1 MTETPQK
8 ELDLRQMP
16 IEAVAA
22 YWLSLRKVMG
32 PKVSPKTLQEEAAN
46 TAEPFIRY
54 MLDLGLCGLDEATV
68 RRAGER
74 RRDTALR
81 ELGRKLG
88 LMRDAL
94 LSMAAAENPRLALA
108 RMLARLPAPGQGEE
122 GVTRLALD
130 MVRFVEQGGAGTTL
144 AVDTG
149 LSAEE
154 LLVRLTFYVL
164 WARRE
169 GKAAVWPLG
178 GGSCRFFRPGSG
190 PGFRR
195 PRPQFRQNLPGY
207 GLRRGPGRLSDQD
220 GPVRGHGPGPARQG
234 RLRGPVPSGPGL
246 CALRRPWPTVPPPS
260 APGPCPPPRAARAW
274 MPSWPVCW
282 PTRASR
288 AAPCRS

>member
-1 MTETPQK
+1 VTETPQK

-178 GGSCRFFRPGSG
+178 GGSCRFFA
-190 PGFRR
+190 
-195 PRPQFRQNLPGY
+195 Q
-207 GLRRGPGRLSDQD
+207 GLALASD
-220 GPVRGHGPGPARQG
+220 GHDRSFVKTCLDTACAEVLADYQTRMD
-234 RLRGPVPSGPGL
+234 L
-246 CALRRPWPTVPPPS
+246 CVDMVLALRAKAGYEDLYRL
-260 APGPCPPPRAARAW
+260 ARAYV
-274 MPSWPVCW
+274 P
-282 PTRASR
+282 
-288 AAPCRS
+288 